1 MRILFLLWMNAT
13 LSAQQPLPEAP
24 AKSTVERVCAACHD
38 LGTATGTRRTKAGWD
53 MVVDAMA
60 NRGARASDQEFDA
73 IVAYLAKYF
82 GVVNINQASAKQIE
96 EVLEISS
103 QQAEAILQH
112 RTGAGDF
119 KNLDALKKVPGVDA
133 ALLEER
139 KDRIVFQ

>member
-1 MRILFLLWMNAT
+1 MRVLFLLWMAAT

-38 LGTATGTRRTKAGWD
+38 LGTAIGTRRTKAGWD
-53 MVVDAMA
+53 TVIDAMA
-60 NRGARASDQEFDA
+60 SRGARASDQEFDA

-82 GVVNINQASAKQIE
+82 GVVNVNKASSKEIE
-96 EVLEISS
+96 EVLEVSS
-103 QQAEAILQH
+103 QQAEAIL
-112 RTGAGDF
+112 RYRAASGDF
-119 KNLDALKKVPGVDA
+119 KNLEDLKKVPGVDA